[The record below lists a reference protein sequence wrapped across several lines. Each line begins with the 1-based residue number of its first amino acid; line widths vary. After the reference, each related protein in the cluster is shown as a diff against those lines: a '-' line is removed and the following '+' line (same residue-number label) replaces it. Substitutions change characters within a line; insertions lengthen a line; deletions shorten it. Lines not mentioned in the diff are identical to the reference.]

1 MDVSRGIRFL
11 RLPRAAEQ
19 IRMQGGDGAAMT
31 REEASRRYQI
41 PMEILEEYEGWGLC
55 GAVRQA
61 LDAWQYG
68 DQDLERLSTIMALH
82 DMGFTAQ
89 ETERYMRLALSP
101 ADTRAER
108 LRMLERRRSAALDEI
123 HLRERQLQRLDYLR
137 HKMRGQTRNSQER

>member
-1 MDVSRGIRFL
+1 
-11 RLPRAAEQ
+11 
-19 IRMQGGDGAAMT
+19 MT

-89 ETERYMRLALSP
+89 ETERYMRLALSQ

-108 LRMLERRRSAALDEI
+108 LRMLESRRSAALDEI